1 MLVECPCPKFRNCDI
16 GLEGSLRM
24 VLPVEE
30 LSKIIIVELCQGLN
44 GALVKH
50 CTPTAA
56 ILVQA
61 WEGAS
66 FMALSL

>member
-1 MLVECPCPKFRNCDI
+1 
-16 GLEGSLRM
+16 M

-50 CTPTAA
+50 CTPAA
-56 ILVQA
+56 EILVQA
-61 WEGAS
+61 
-66 FMALSL
+66 